1 MRPRAGWM
9 VMGKRG
15 RPSALDVCRVLA
27 VFLSLFP
34 VGKMLLL
41 TFFQIRFK
49 IVTLWYILLYD
60 VVNAVNMLNFVYH
73 M

>member
-1 MRPRAGWM
+1 M

-34 VGKMLLL
+34 SGKMLLL
-41 TFFQIRFK
+41 TFELKSKQI
-49 IVTLWYILLYD
+49 
-60 VVNAVNMLNFVYH
+60 VNVLKSK
-73 M
+73 